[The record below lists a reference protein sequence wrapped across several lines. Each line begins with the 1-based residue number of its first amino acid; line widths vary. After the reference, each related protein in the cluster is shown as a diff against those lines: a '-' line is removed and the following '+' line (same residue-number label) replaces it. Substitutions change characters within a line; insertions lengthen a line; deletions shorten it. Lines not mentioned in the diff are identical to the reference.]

1 MRKKLLPLLLIPVLV
16 PAQFAVVD
24 VASIAK
30 IVEETRQIVNVYTQ
44 VAQTYNQ
51 IAYNAGW
58 TAVRT
63 PWLGVSTPIVNSNTA
78 SLFGETTPWNGAVN
92 QGLNIPGAYGQA
104 TYAMTPAP
112 FYSAYP
118 IGGSLM
124 SANMASVEIADGANP
139 AAIQT
144 IADSRGNQPMN
155 DMALANLESSAQ
167 DTSQNTNSEV
177 EQSNQISSST
187 VLTNRQLEDL
197 NAVVTTQAEQSI
209 VANKIER
216 DNLADAINLYAQFD
230 MTVASQPIAWGG
242 DPASTITNW

>member
-30 IVEETRQIVNVYTQ
+30 IVEETRQIVNVYDQ

-51 IAYNAGW
+51 LAYNAGW
-58 TAVRT
+58 TPVKT
-63 PWLGVSTPIVNSNTA
+63 PWLGVPTPIVNSNTT

-124 SANMASVEIADGANP
+124 SAMMASVEIADAANP
-139 AAIQT
+139 AAVMT
-144 IADSRGNQPMN
+144 VANSRLNQPVN
-155 DMALANLESSAQ
+155 DTALANLESSAQ

-177 EQSNQISSST
+177 EQLNQISSST

-197 NAVVTTQAEQSI
+197 NALMTTQAEQQI
-209 VANKIER
+209 VSNKIQR
-216 DNLADAINLYAQFD
+216 DELADAINFDSQFQAAQ
-230 MTVASQPIAWGG
+230 ASQPTMWGG
-242 DPASTITNW
+242 SAATIQNW